1 MTGLSLRGLPVV
13 EAQPYAVLPDRYRTT
28 APPSAWMRRERREAI
43 THSFLE
49 GPVLEADGRL
59 VVCDIARSRIF
70 RVTEADGFELVY
82 EYDGEP
88 NGLAIGP
95 AGEILVADHQLG
107 LLALAPDSG
116 VHRTLIPSDG
126 PLRLKGLND
135 LAVAR
140 SGRMYVTDQGQTGL
154 QDPSGRLLRWE
165 AGSDGPVTLLDTV
178 PSPNGVAVDA
188 AETTVFLAVTRDN
201 SIWRVP
207 LREDGP
213 TKVGRYIQLSGGI
226 GPDGIALAPD
236 GRLAVAHLG
245 LGVVWIFDALGLPA
259 LAVVSSVGQLT
270 TNVTFGRTGEVVYI
284 TEAESG
290 SVLQARLP
298 PEHTS

>member
-1 MTGLSLRGLPVV
+1 M
-13 EAQPYAVLPDRYRTT
+13 
-28 APPSAWMRRERREAI
+28 
-43 THSFLE
+43 
-49 GPVLEADGRL
+49 
-59 VVCDIARSRIF
+59 
-70 RVTEADGFELVY
+70 
-82 EYDGEP
+82 
-88 NGLAIGP
+88 
-95 AGEILVADHQLG
+95 
-107 LLALAPDSG
+107 
-116 VHRTLIPSDG
+116 
-126 PLRLKGLND
+126 
-135 LAVAR
+135 
-140 SGRMYVTDQGQTGL
+140 
-154 QDPSGRLLRWE
+154 
-165 AGSDGPVTLLDTV
+165 

>member
-13 EAQPYAVLPDRYRTT
+13 EAQPYAVLPDRYRST
-28 APPSAWMRRERREAI
+28 APPSAWMRRERREGI
-43 THSFLE
+43 SHSFLE

-59 VVCDIARSRIF
+59 IVCDLARSRIF
-70 RVTEADGFELVY
+70 RVTEGDSFELVY

-95 AGEILVADHQLG
+95 AGEILIADHQLG
-107 LLALAPDSG
+107 LLALAPGSD
-116 VHRTLIPSDG
+116 VHRALFPGDG

-135 LAVAR
+135 LAVTR
-140 SGRMYVTDQGQTGL
+140 SGKVYVTDQGQTGL
-154 QDPSGRLLRWE
+154 HDPSGRLLRWE
-165 AGSDGPVTLLDTV
+165 AGSDGPVVLLDNV

-188 AETTVFLAVTRDN
+188 PEATVFLAVTRDN

-259 LAVVSSVGQLT
+259 MAVVSPVGRLMTNLT
-270 TNVTFGRTGEVVYI
+270 FDRTGDMVYI

-290 SVLQARLP
+290 SVLQARLRP
-298 PEHTS
+298 QTTG